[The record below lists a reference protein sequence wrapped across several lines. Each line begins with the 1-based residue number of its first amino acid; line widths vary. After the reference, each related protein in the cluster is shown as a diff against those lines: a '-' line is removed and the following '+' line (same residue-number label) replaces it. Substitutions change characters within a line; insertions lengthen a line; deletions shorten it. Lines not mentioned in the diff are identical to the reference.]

1 MVPPPCPG
9 LSERRHEDNSESK
22 DAGVAGV
29 RQTRGQSRP
38 YHPPAARG
46 TTAPA
51 VWACP
56 GDVGLSSAAV
66 RCPPCQEHL
75 AGGPRGAGLLPPPA
89 PNNLLLVKWDEEAQS
104 GVVVRDTI
112 PRSIPEKLRQ
122 DDPSPLSPD
131 RHFSL
136 NVHSPLG
143 LSPEGSLR
151 GHASTLEQQRPAES
165 TTQTENQQD
174 TESM

>member
-1 MVPPPCPG
+1 MVLPPCPG
-9 LSERRHEDNSESK
+9 LSERRHEDDSESK

-38 YHPPAARG
+38 YHPPAVRG